1 MAITFK
7 KGGSLFDEAV
17 EAIVNPVNTVGVMG
31 KGLALQFKK
40 RFPDNYNLYRAS
52 CKNDEVHTGQMFIT
66 HTGSSPRMIVNFPTK
81 EHWRGKSKMSY
92 IVDGLDDLA
101 KVIVDENIAS
111 IALPPIGCGY
121 GGLQWA
127 EVKPLIE
134 EKLAEVG
141 DNVAIV
147 VFEA

>member
-1 MAITFK
+1 M
-7 KGGSLFDEAV
+7 
-17 EAIVNPVNTVGVMG
+17 N
-31 KGLALQFKK
+31 
-40 RFPDNYNLYRAS
+40 
-52 CKNDEVHTGQMFIT
+52 
-66 HTGSSPRMIVNFPTK
+66 
-81 EHWRGKSKMSY
+81 Y
-92 IVDGLDDLA
+92 IVEGLNDLA
-101 KVIVDENIAS
+101 KVIVAENIAS

-134 EKLAEVG
+134 EKLAEVS

>member
-7 KGGSLFDEAV
+7 KGGSLFDETV

-40 RFPDNYNLYRAS
+40 RFPDNYHLYRAA
-52 CKNDEVHTGQMFIT
+52 CKNDEVHTGQMFVT
-66 HTGSSPRMIVNFPTK
+66 HTGGIFIVNFPTK
-81 EHWRGKSKMSY
+81 QHWRGKSRLEY
-92 IVDGLDDLA
+92 IIEGLDDLA
-101 KVIVDENIAS
+101 KVIVAKNIAS

-121 GGLQWA
+121 GGLQWT

-134 EKLAEVG
+134 EKLAA
-141 DNVAIV
+141 VADGVEIV
-147 VFEA
+147 VFEP